1 MKALVLSSLS
11 GIDALSVQNMPD
23 PTVKTGQTLVQV
35 HAGGVN
41 FADIMTMKGGYPGTP
56 APPLIALVGLLGM
69 LGGDQL
75 VTHLKEHLATR
86 SQPPAAS
93 APASS
98 GPQTGANVRDP
109 APAQSDENGHR

>member
-1 MKALVLSSLS
+1 MPYVYALIS
-11 GIDALSVQNMPD
+11 GLLFGI
-23 PTVKTGQTLVQV
+23 
-35 HAGGVN
+35 
-41 FADIMTMKGGYPGTP
+41 GYGLLGLKSP

-98 GPQTGANVRDP
+98 GPHTGAETP
-109 APAQSDENGHR
+109 GSAPAQSDQNGHG